1 MRNVSNV
8 SLIKDRDHII
18 PYHVPVVMRST
29 ETQLVDA
36 TVVTETTTEI
46 STELSID
53 VSTKMEDTT
62 NYGLIF
68 VSSALL
74 FLVGTIPLYVIIGR
88 LVRNISRLKKQR
100 PTYQRVNTDV
110 DMIMRLDNIEGQMI
124 NCKRLIEKNMKRNKP
139 TVASVENMVSFDIQT
154 SIKAKN

>member
-1 MRNVSNV
+1 MIRNA
-8 SLIKDRDHII
+8 K
-18 PYHVPVVMRST
+18 
-29 ETQLVDA
+29 TQLANNTIVN
-36 TVVTETTTEI
+36 ESTTGIITDF
-46 STELSID
+46 SID

-62 NYGLIF
+62 NYALVF
-68 VSSALL
+68 VSSAML

-100 PTYQRVNTDV
+100 PTYQRVNTDI

-124 NCKRLIEKNMKRNKP
+124 NCKRLIEKNMKKNKP
-139 TVASVENMVSFDIQT
+139 VVASVELMVRYGLKA